1 MMSGMNGAGMMGMM
15 GGGGGG
21 RGPFGYIPGSYANI
35 FQGLFGNPEKP
46 YKDAQKQIERYFP
59 QAQQYQQPF
68 YNAGIGAIPGF
79 QNWLQTMQNP
89 SQFINNQ
96 MANYEESPYAKY
108 QQQQGLRAAQNM
120 GSASGLTGSTPL
132 MQFAQQN
139 AQDISSKDMNQ
150 WLQNVLGINSQY
162 GQGMGNMMG
171 MGQNAANSLT
181 QLMSDYMNAQAQ
193 LAYGKGAAQ
202 QGQMGGLLSG
212 ITGLFGL

>member
-1 MMSGMNGAGMMGMM
+1 MGGM

-21 RGPFGYIPGSYANI
+21 RGPFNYQPGSYANI
-35 FQGLFGNPEKP
+35 FYGLFGDAGKP
-46 YKDAQKQIERYFP
+46 YKDAQKQFDKYFP

-68 YNAGIGAIPGF
+68 YDAGKNAIPGM
-79 QNWLQTMQNP
+79 QNWLKSMQDP

-96 MANYEESPYAKY
+96 MSNYQESPYAHY

-120 GSASGLTGSTPL
+120 GSASGMTGSTPL

-139 AQDISSKDMNQ
+139 AQDISGKDMNN

-162 GQGMGNMMG
+162 GQGMQNMMN
-171 MGQNAANSLT
+171 MGQHSADSLT

-193 LAYGKGAAQ
+193 MAYGKGAAQ
-202 QGQMGGLLSG
+202 QGQFGGLLGG